1 MEEQNRA
8 NRGEAEMKKRV
19 VQIGT
24 ISLGEGMPKVCV
36 PVMGKDVHALEDAAM
51 RAEQADVL
59 ELRLDSVSPEMRQD
73 LLCEACRAV
82 RKAGKPV
89 LATMRTARDGGA
101 GECDAEKY
109 EDLLNRLIREKLCD
123 AVDVELSIGD
133 AAFLRIAGHAHAE
146 GLPVVGSYHD
156 FEGTPAAEKMA
167 ARLQRMAALGADIC
181 KIAVMPHS
189 RKDVVALTAACVQ
202 ADDELAQPV
211 IAIAMGTLGAA
222 TRICGEAM
230 GSCLTFGT
238 AGEASAP
245 GQVDAK
251 TLRQALE
258 MVHEAMN
265 TRK

>member
-1 MEEQNRA
+1 
-8 NRGEAEMKKRV
+8 MKKQIVR
-19 VQIGT
+19 IGT
-24 ISLGEGMPKVCV
+24 LALGEGMPKVCV
-36 PVMGKDVHALEDAAM
+36 PVMGKEARALEKAAAQGDQ
-51 RAEQADVL
+51 AEL
-59 ELRLDSVSPEMRQD
+59 IELRLDSVSPEMRQD
-73 LLCEACRAV
+73 VLREACAAV

-89 LATMRTARDGGA
+89 LATMRTMRDGGA

-109 EDLLNRLIREKLCD
+109 EALLDMLVRERLCD

-133 AAFLRIAGHAHAE
+133 TAFVRIADRAHAE
-146 GLPVVGSYHD
+146 GIPVVGSYHD
-156 FEGTPAAEKMA
+156 FAATPTVKEMA

-189 RKDVVALTAACVQ
+189 RKDVVALTTACVQ

-222 TRICGEAM
+222 TRICGETM

-245 GQVDAK
+245 GQMDAK
-251 TLRQALE
+251 VLRQALE

-265 TRK
+265 MRK

>member
-1 MEEQNRA
+1 MVEQNRA

-24 ISLGEGMPKVCV
+24 IFLGEGMPKVCV

-51 RAEQADVL
+51 RAEQADLL
-59 ELRLDSVSPEMRQD
+59 ELRLDTCRRRCGRISCARRAA
-73 LLCEACRAV
+73 LCEKRASLFW
-82 RKAGKPV
+82 RRCA
-89 LATMRTARDGGA
+89 RARDGGA
-101 GECDAEKY
+101 GERDAEKY
-109 EDLLNRLIREKLCD
+109 EALLNRLIREKLCD

-133 AAFLRIAGHAHAE
+133 AAFLRIAVAHAE
-146 GLPVVGSYHD
+146 GLPVVGSFHD

-167 ARLQRMAALGADIC
+167 ARLQRMALLGADVC

-189 RKDVVALTAACVQ
+189 RRDVAGLMAACAQ
-202 ADDELAQPV
+202 ADDELTQPV
-211 IAIAMGTLGAA
+211 IAIAMGTLGTA

-245 GQVDAK
+245 GQMDAK
-251 TLRQALE
+251 ALRQALE

-265 TRK
+265 KRK